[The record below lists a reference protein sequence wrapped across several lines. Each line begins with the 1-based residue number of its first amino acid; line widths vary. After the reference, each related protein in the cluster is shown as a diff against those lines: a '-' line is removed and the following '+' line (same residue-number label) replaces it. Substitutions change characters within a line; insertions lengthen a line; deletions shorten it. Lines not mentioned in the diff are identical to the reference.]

1 MRIVKTLAVVP
12 ALALVMTACGG
23 ATEAD
28 TPAEAADTEETTEAV
43 AETEAA
49 TGNIVEVA
57 SANADF
63 STLVSAVA
71 AAGLVETLSGE
82 GPFTVFAPNDAAF
95 AKLGDAVA
103 ELTKPEAKD
112 TLTGILTYHVVAGD
126 VKAADVLKLIEE
138 NGGKAEITTV
148 NGGLL
153 TASLDG
159 ENVILT
165 DANGGTATIIAT
177 DVAATNG
184 TIHVIDTVV
193 TPAG

>member
-1 MRIVKTLAVVP
+1 MRIVKTLAIVP
-12 ALALVMTACGG
+12 ALALAITACGD
-23 ATEAD
+23 ATEAE
-28 TPAEAADTEETTEAV
+28 TTAEGTDTEETTEAG
-43 AETEAA
+43 AETA

-57 SANADF
+57 SANPDF
-63 STLVSAVA
+63 STLVTAVA
-71 AAGLVETLSGE
+71 AADLVETLSGE

-95 AKLGDAVA
+95 AKLGDALA

-126 VKAADVLKLIEE
+126 VKAADVLKLIED
-138 NGGKAEITTV
+138 NDGKAEITTV

-159 ENVILT
+159 ENVVLT
-165 DANGGTATIIAT
+165 DANGGTSTIVAT

>member
-1 MRIVKTLAVVP
+1 MRIVKSLAIVP
-12 ALALVMTACGG
+12 ALALSVTACGG
-23 ATEAD
+23 TTETD
-28 TPAEAADTEETTEAV
+28 TGTEGTGTEETTEAG
-43 AETEAA
+43 AEAA

-57 SANADF
+57 SANGDF
-63 STLVSAVA
+63 STLVTAVS

-82 GPFTVFAPNDAAF
+82 GPFTVFAPNNAAF
-95 AKLGDAVA
+95 DKLGDAVA

-112 TLTGILTYHVVAGD
+112 TLAGILTYHVVAGD

-159 ENVILT
+159 ENVVLT
-165 DANGGTATIIAT
+165 DANGGTSTVIAT
-177 DVAATNG
+177 DVAASNG

>member
-1 MRIVKTLAVVP
+1 MRKVKSLAMVP
-12 ALALVMTACGG
+12 ALALVATACGQ

-28 TPAEAADTEETTEAV
+28 TTQGTETEEVTEAG
-43 AETEAA
+43 AETA

-71 AAGLVETLSGE
+71 AADLVETLSGE

-103 ELTKPEAKD
+103 ELTKPEAKE

-148 NGGLL
+148 NGGLQ

-159 ENVILT
+159 ENVVLT
-165 DANGGTATIIAT
+165 DANGGTATIVAT